1 MESEG
6 NKDSGNDSP
15 TEQKGIF
22 SSPELSVNSENLEEI
37 KPELSE
43 ENKSRIASAF
53 AQTDATQKHDQLS
66 EQMAEQDAMSGTVIP
81 ADGIGNNSTT
91 STATGDIRI
100 PGAKKKSKW
109 LLVLAG
115 LALLAVIGGA
125 VAWLVLGRKDSSG
138 GETIQELY
146 ANFMSYINNSPDGD
160 YIYDASKASN
170 GSTAGGPPQTDDP
183 SEAESL
189 EGQPEDQNEP
199 DNIDDTPSLEPN
211 ADNSNDRSQRF
222 ILIADSWL
230 GKDELNH
237 YYDEVGKRYNK
248 FIDKARNSEN
258 QAIKSISD
266 ANFNIFPAVFTIIKQ
281 STIESGI
288 AQYVYNE
295 DIAGADKYIN
305 EILPAESSQ
314 ELVNTMMSDFSADL
328 RQTVSVYEIYNYG
341 GCLSE
346 DGVVWSC
353 ATDLGNSTAENANL
367 KATEH
372 LDDAMAIAEKYQML
386 AFSQLDALAKLVGSS
401 NE

>member
-1 MESEG
+1 MKEENQPSDG
-6 NKDSGNDSP
+6 NAAKTP
-15 TEQKGIF
+15 QGIF
-22 SSPELSVNSENLEEI
+22 SSSDLSVNSENLEEI
-37 KPELSE
+37 KPELSD

-53 AQTDATQKHDQLS
+53 AQTDATQKHDQLAD
-66 EQMAEQDAMSGTVIP
+66 QMAEQNAVSGTVLP
-81 ADGIGNNSTT
+81 AGSFGNNSTT
-91 STATGDIRI
+91 STATGDIHI
-100 PGAKKKSKW
+100 PGAKKKSK
-109 LLVLAG
+109 LPLVLAA
-115 LALLAVIGGA
+115 LALIVVIGGV
-125 VAWLVLGRKDSSG
+125 VAWLVLGRKNSNG

-146 ANFMSYINNSPDGD
+146 ANFMDYINNSPDGD

-183 SEAESL
+183 SEAGPL
-189 EGQPEDQNEP
+189 VGQSEDQNEP
-199 DNIDDTPSLEPN
+199 DNINDNPSPEPD

-230 GKDELNH
+230 GKNELNH

-258 QAIKSISD
+258 QAIKSIAD
-266 ANFNIFPAVFTIIKQ
+266 ANFNIFPAVFIIIKQ
-281 STIESGI
+281 SAIESSI

-314 ELVNTMMSDFSADL
+314 ELVNTMMSDFSAYL
-328 RQTVSVYEIYNYG
+328 HQTVSVYEIYNYG

-353 ATDLGNSTAENANL
+353 ATGLENSTAENANL